1 MSKYARY
8 PEYKESGVPWLGE
21 IPSHWQVSRLKN
33 SILSAQNGVW
43 GSEIEGD
50 ENDIYCLRVADFDR
64 HNFTIKE
71 NNLTFRNIASKDYE
85 SRGLKKGDLLLEK
98 SGGGEKQPVGFV
110 VLNTFAKK
118 SVCSNFVARLQLS
131 KNMDSRYWA
140 YFHNVLYSAKV
151 NIRAIKQST
160 GIQNLDSTLYFNELA
175 CYPTLLEQTQIAN
188 FLDRELGKIDA
199 LIDKQQL
206 LLDKLAEQR
215 SAVITQAV
223 TKGLNPNAEM
233 KDSGVVWLGD
243 VPYNWEVKKIR
254 YLIDKIYT
262 GSTPPTANTEYYDEG
277 DWNWFNPADFKKS
290 LFLSDSKK
298 KLNSLA
304 IIENKVDLIPKNSV
318 LIIGIG
324 ATLGKVGLA
333 QVDCS
338 TNQQINSLII
348 NKENSPKFITYA
360 LSVQREIMSLISNS
374 ATLAIMNQEKT
385 KSIILAVP
393 PLAEQ
398 NDIVRYLDQESQKI
412 DQMTETVNRT
422 IERLKEYRS
431 TLITQAVTGK
441 IDVRHHNNNKQDV

>member
-1 MSKYARY
+1 MSEYGRY
-8 PEYKESGVPWLGE
+8 PEYKDSGVPWLGE
-21 IPSHWQVSRLKN
+21 IPSHWQNKRLKYTITN
-33 SILSAQNGVW
+33 VSEKVDAQTSDLRYFGLENIQSFTGKLLSDVELVSEGV
-43 GSEIEGD
+43 GNTFKKDDVLFGKLRPYLAKVYLAKDDGLSSTEALIFRAT
-50 ENDIYCLRVADFDR
+50 ENIDPKFLFYYCLSPDFISAV
-64 HNFTIKE
+64 NGT
-71 NNLTFRNIASKDYE
+71 TFGSKMPRASWDDIASFKMVYP
-85 SRGLKKGDLLLEK
+85 S
-98 SGGGEKQPVGFV
+98 
-110 VLNTFAKK
+110 
-118 SVCSNFVARLQLS
+118 
-131 KNMDSRYWA
+131 
-140 YFHNVLYSAKV
+140 
-151 NIRAIKQST
+151 
-160 GIQNLDSTLYFNELA
+160 LD
-175 CYPTLLEQTQIAN
+175 EQAQIAN
-188 FLDRELGKIDA
+188 FLDHELGKIDA
-199 LIDKQQL
+199 LIEKQQL

-298 KLNSLA
+298 KINSLA

-441 IDVRHHNNNKQDV
+441 IKVF

>member
-1 MSKYARY
+1 MSEYGRY
-8 PEYKESGVPWLGE
+8 PEYKDSGVPWLGE
-21 IPSHWQVSRLKN
+21 IPSHWQNKRLKYTITN
-33 SILSAQNGVW
+33 VSEKVDAQTSDLRYFGLENIQSFTGKLLSDVELVSEGV
-43 GSEIEGD
+43 GNTFKKDDVLFGKLRPYLAKVYLAKDDGLSSTEALIFRAT
-50 ENDIYCLRVADFDR
+50 ENIDPKFLFYYCLSPDFISAV
-64 HNFTIKE
+64 NGT
-71 NNLTFRNIASKDYE
+71 TFGSKMPRASWDDIASFKMVYP
-85 SRGLKKGDLLLEK
+85 S
-98 SGGGEKQPVGFV
+98 
-110 VLNTFAKK
+110 
-118 SVCSNFVARLQLS
+118 
-131 KNMDSRYWA
+131 
-140 YFHNVLYSAKV
+140 
-151 NIRAIKQST
+151 
-160 GIQNLDSTLYFNELA
+160 LD
-175 CYPTLLEQTQIAN
+175 EQAQIAN
-188 FLDRELGKIDA
+188 FLDHELGKIDA
-199 LIDKQQL
+199 LIEKQQL

-298 KLNSLA
+298 KINSLA

-348 NKENSPKFITYA
+348 NKENSPHSQ
-360 LSVQREIMSLISNS
+360 LEISNS
-374 ATLAIMNQEKT
+374 N
-385 KSIILAVP
+385 
-393 PLAEQ
+393 
-398 NDIVRYLDQESQKI
+398 
-412 DQMTETVNRT
+412 
-422 IERLKEYRS
+422 
-431 TLITQAVTGK
+431 
-441 IDVRHHNNNKQDV
+441 

>member
-1 MSKYARY
+1 MSEYARY
-8 PEYKESGVPWLGE
+8 PEYKDSGVPWLGE
-21 IPSHWQVSRLKN
+21 IPSHWQIKRLKYTIAN
-33 SILSAQNGVW
+33 ISEKVDAQTSDLRYFGLENIQSFTGKLLSDVELVSEGV
-43 GSEIEGD
+43 GNTFKKHDVLFGKLRPYLAKVYLAKDDGLSSTEALIFRAT
-50 ENDIYCLRVADFDR
+50 ENIDPKFLFYYCLSPDFISAV
-64 HNFTIKE
+64 NGT
-71 NNLTFRNIASKDYE
+71 TFGSKMPRASWDDIASFKMVYP
-85 SRGLKKGDLLLEK
+85 S
-98 SGGGEKQPVGFV
+98 
-110 VLNTFAKK
+110 
-118 SVCSNFVARLQLS
+118 
-131 KNMDSRYWA
+131 
-140 YFHNVLYSAKV
+140 
-151 NIRAIKQST
+151 
-160 GIQNLDSTLYFNELA
+160 LD
-175 CYPTLLEQTQIAN
+175 EQAQIAN
-188 FLDRELGKIDA
+188 FLDHELGKIDA

-233 KDSGVVWLGD
+233 KDSGVVWLGNT
-243 VPYNWEVKKIR
+243 PYNWEVKKIR

-262 GSTPPTANTEYYDEG
+262 GSTPPTANSEYYDEG

-304 IIENKVDLIPKNSV
+304 ITENKVDLIPKNSV

-324 ATLGKVGLA
+324 ATLGKVALA
-333 QVDCS
+333 EVDCS

-348 NKENSPKFITYA
+348 NKANSPKFITYA

-398 NDIVRYLDQESQKI
+398 NNIVKHLDQETQKI

-441 IDVRHHNNNKQDV
+441 IKVF

>member
-1 MSKYARY
+1 MSEYARY
-8 PEYKESGVPWLGE
+8 PEYKDSGVPWLGE
-21 IPSHWQVSRLKN
+21 IPSHWQSKRLKFLGEIVLGLTYSPEDITTDTEN
-33 SILSAQNGVW
+33 STLILRSSNVQNGKLAFDDNVFVTKN
-43 GSEIEGD
+43 IPKKMITT
-50 ENDIYCLRVADFDR
+50 ENDILICSRNGSRALIGKCALIEGQALNQAFGAFMTVYRSPYRKFIYYMLNSEIFKSQLGTFLTSTINQLTTQVLG
-64 HNFTIKE
+64 NFEISLPPDDEQK
-71 NNLTFRNIASKDYE
+71 
-85 SRGLKKGDLLLEK
+85 
-98 SGGGEKQPVGFV
+98 
-110 VLNTFAKK
+110 
-118 SVCSNFVARLQLS
+118 
-131 KNMDSRYWA
+131 
-140 YFHNVLYSAKV
+140 
-151 NIRAIKQST
+151 AINS
-160 GIQNLDSTLYFNELA
+160 
-175 CYPTLLEQTQIAN
+175 

-233 KDSGVVWLGD
+233 KDSGVTWLGD
-243 VPYNWEVKKIR
+243 IPYNWEVKKIR

-262 GSTPPTANTEYYDEG
+262 GSTPPTANSEYYDEG

-290 LFLSDSKK
+290 LFVSDSKK

-304 IIENKVDLIPKNSV
+304 ITENKVDLIPKNSV

-324 ATLGKVGLA
+324 ATLGKVALA
-333 QVDCS
+333 EVDCS

-348 NKENSPKFITYA
+348 NKANSPKFITYA

-385 KSIILAVP
+385 KSIILTVP

-398 NDIVRYLDQESQKI
+398 NDIVKYLDQETQKI

-441 IDVRHHNNNKQDV
+441 IKVF

>member
-1 MSKYARY
+1 MSEYARY
-8 PEYKESGVPWLGE
+8 PEYKDSGVPWLGD
-21 IPSHWQVSRLKN
+21 IPSHWQAPPLKYYFDVQLGKMLQPKSITDEDFEIFYLKAQHVQWDYVKTTDLPMMWAN
-33 SILSAQNGVW
+33 SSDIQKYSV
-43 GSEIEGD
+43 
-50 ENDIYCLRVADFDR
+50 EN
-64 HNFTIKE
+64 
-71 NNLTFRNIASKDYE
+71 
-85 SRGLKKGDLLLEK
+85 GDLLICE
-98 SGGGEKQPVGFV
+98 GGEVGRCFI
-110 VLNTFAKK
+110 L
-118 SVCSNFVARLQLS
+118 
-131 KNMDSRYWA
+131 KNLED
-140 YFHNVLYSAKV
+140 K
-151 NIRAIKQST
+151 AI
-160 GIQNLDSTLYFNELA
+160 IQNALHRVRASNQTVIEFLNYVIQHTANVNWFSILCNKATIAHLTSEKLINLYIPL
-175 CYPTLLEQTQIAN
+175 PPKSEQAQIAN
-188 FLDRELGKIDA
+188 FLDHELGKIDA

-223 TKGLNPNAEM
+223 TKGLNPNADM
-233 KDSGVVWLGD
+233 KDSGVAWLGNT
-243 VPYNWEVKKIR
+243 PYNWEVKKIR

-262 GSTPPTANTEYYDEG
+262 GSTPPTANSEYYDEG

-304 IIENKVDLIPKNSV
+304 ITENKVDLIPKNSV

-324 ATLGKVGLA
+324 ATLGKVALA
-333 QVDCS
+333 EVDCS

-348 NKENSPKFITYA
+348 NKANSPKFITYA

-398 NDIVRYLDQESQKI
+398 NNIVKHLDQETQKI

-441 IDVRHHNNNKQDV
+441 IKVF

>member
-1 MSKYARY
+1 MSEYGRY
-8 PEYKESGVPWLGE
+8 PEYKDSGVPWLGE
-21 IPSHWQVSRLKN
+21 IPSHWQIMKNKFILNFSKGLSITKENLLDEGIPCVNYGEVHSKYGFEVAPEKHSLKYV
-33 SILSAQNGVW
+33 AQSYLTDSPNALLKQGDFIFADTSEDVK
-43 GSEIEGD
+43 GSG
-50 ENDIYCLRVADFDR
+50 
-64 HNFTIKE
+64 NFTYI
-71 NNLTFRNIASKDYE
+71 NSNIPTFAGYHTVTAKLSGNEIIPRFLAYVFESDSHRNQVRAMVKGVKVYSITQAF
-85 SRGLKKGDLLLEK
+85 LK
-98 SGGGEKQPVGFV
+98 
-110 VLNTFAKK
+110 NTFAWIPPK
-118 SVCSNFVARLQLS
+118 
-131 KNMDSRYWA
+131 DE
-140 YFHNVLYSAKV
+140 
-151 NIRAIKQST
+151 
-160 GIQNLDSTLYFNELA
+160 QNL
-175 CYPTLLEQTQIAN
+175 IVN
-188 FLDRELGKIDA
+188 FLDTELVKIDA

-233 KDSGVVWLGD
+233 KDSGVAWLGD

-441 IDVRHHNNNKQDV
+441 IKVF